1 MTPKAKIF
9 RFCGHSFDTKK
20 GVASFHYQIDFSN
33 REPLEFTETITL
45 PGAPKNIDLFTLD
58 KFLEPLDLI
67 LGISYYKLY
76 CPKKV
81 ETFCSLTKEQAD
93 FWDTVYKKGLG
104 EFAFRNKLDPKDFA
118 NFKASKKESAP
129 LKINKLEVQIPNGPI
144 SVSVKN
150 RALLGIGGGKDSIV
164 AAELLKGN
172 LDTSSFLIE
181 TQKEDPIS
189 NQVSEKIGNPIV
201 KIKRNLD
208 PKIFEKYEGAYN
220 GHIPISAIFSF
231 LGLLSAAVYGYKYI
245 IVGNEHSSNFG
256 NIKYKG
262 ETINHQWSKS
272 MEYESLLQEY
282 TRKFI
287 TTDITYFSLLRQ
299 FYEIRIAQMFSEYK
313 KYFYTFSSCNRNF
326 KVHKERPKTLWCG
339 ECPKCAFVFLMLSPF
354 MDKKELINIFQKNLL
369 ADKKLV
375 PLYND
380 LLGFG
385 KLKPFDC
392 VGTFEESQAALSLSS
407 KKFANE
413 VVTKTLLKKIKN
425 SEKLIKHVLQT
436 AQSPTLPTPFRFLG
450 IKNICILGYGKEGKI
465 TEQYIKKT
473 YPHLKIGIL
482 DQSIDK
488 DYLKKQSNYDL
499 AIKTPGIPK
508 NEVTIPYVTATNIF
522 FSQNKNFTI
531 GITGSKGKSTTS
543 SLIYQMLKA
552 AKKDVSLIGNIGNPM
567 LETLLAKVNPKKI
580 FVIELSSYMLEDI
593 EYSPNIGLLLNLFPE
608 HMDYHGGVKNY
619 YKAKKNIFKFMKP
632 DDIAVKQPFTE
643 KIPLKKSEIPLLG
656 SHNLKNIQAAIQ
668 VVRLLKT
675 HDSDIKKAIKNFS
688 SLPHR
693 LEPVGTYNGITFY
706 DDAISTT
713 PESTIMAIKSLPKIG
728 TIFLGGEDRGY
739 DFKQLEKELRKHKIP
754 NVVLFP
760 TSGKRILA
768 SRKGF
773 NILETKD
780 MKEAVEFAFK
790 NTPKGQVCVLS
801 TASPSYSVW
810 KNFEEKGDL
819 FQKFVRAHAQK

>member
-1 MTPKAKIF
+1 MKPKATIF
-9 RFCGHSFDTKK
+9 RFCGHSFDSKK
-20 GVASFHYQIDFSN
+20 SVAAFHYQIDFAN
-33 REPLEFTETITL
+33 RDPLEFTETITL

-58 KFLEPLDLI
+58 KFLEPLNLI

-76 CPKKV
+76 CPKKIV
-81 ETFCSLTKEQAD
+81 AFCSLTKEQAD
-93 FWDTVYKKGLG
+93 FWNTVYRKGLG
-104 EFAFRNKLDPKDFA
+104 EFAFRNKLDPKNVA
-118 NFKASKKESAP
+118 NFKSSKKPAIP
-129 LKINKLEVQIPNGPI
+129 LKINDIELEMANGPVTI
-144 SVSVKN
+144 KVKN
-150 RALLGIGGGKDSIV
+150 RGLLGIGGGKDSIV
-164 AAELLKGN
+164 AAELLKN
-172 LDTSSFLIE
+172 ELDVSSFLIE

-189 NQVSEKIGNPIV
+189 NYVSEKIGNPIV
-201 KIKRNLD
+201 KIKRTLD

-287 TTDITYFSLLRQ
+287 TTDITYFSVLRQ
-299 FYEIRIAQMFSEYK
+299 FYEIRIAQMFSEHK

-369 ADKKLV
+369 ADENLV
-375 PLYND
+375 SLYND

-392 VGTFEESQAALSLSS
+392 VGTFEESRAALHLAS
-407 KKFANE
+407 KKFAKE
-413 VVTKTLLKKIKN
+413 IVVKTLLKKIKN
-425 SEKLIKHVLQT
+425 PEALIKHVLQT
-436 AQSPTLPTPFRFLG
+436 AKSPTLPTPFRFLG

-482 DQSIDK
+482 DQSLDK
-488 DYLKKQSNYDL
+488 DYLKKQSAYDL
-499 AIKTPGIPK
+499 AIKTPGISK
-508 NEVTIPYVTATNIF
+508 NKVTIPYVTATNIF
-522 FSQNKNFTI
+522 FSKNNNFKI
-531 GITGSKGKSTTS
+531 GVTGSKGKSTTS
-543 SLIYQMLKA
+543 SLIYQILKT
-552 AKKDVSLIGNIGNPM
+552 AKKDVSLVGNIGNPM
-567 LETLLAKVNPKKI
+567 LETLLHKIDPKKI
-580 FVIELSSYMLEDI
+580 FVVELSSYMLEDI

-608 HMDYHGGVKNY
+608 HMDYHGGIENY
-619 YKAKKNIFKFMKP
+619 YSAKKNIFRYMNP
-632 DDIAVKQPFTE
+632 GDVAVKQPFTE
-643 KIPLKKSEIPLLG
+643 KIPLKKNEIPLLG

-675 HDSDIKKAIKNFS
+675 HDSDIKKAIKNFK

-713 PESTIMAIKSLPKIG
+713 PESTIMAIKSLPNIG

-760 TSGKRILA
+760 TTGKRILS

-773 NILETKD
+773 NVLETND
-780 MKEAVEFAFK
+780 MKKAVDFAFK
-790 NTPKGQVCVLS
+790 NTAKGQICLLS

-819 FQKFVRAHAQK
+819 FQKFVKIHAKK